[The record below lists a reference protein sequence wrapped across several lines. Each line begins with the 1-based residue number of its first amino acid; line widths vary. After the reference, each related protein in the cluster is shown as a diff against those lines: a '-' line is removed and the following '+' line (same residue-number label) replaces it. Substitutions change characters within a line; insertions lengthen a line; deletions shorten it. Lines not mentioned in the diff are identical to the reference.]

1 MKDKTKNSY
10 DNKRGNSLKTDFS
23 KNLNQL
29 IEDQSSIIRFKK
41 KKFQTLSKAYL
52 RK

>member
-29 IEDQSSIIRFKK
+29 IEDQSSNLCFKK
-41 KKFQTLSKAYL
+41 KKFLILSKAYQ